1 MWSEVQKEVM
11 RPKQALDMGVA
22 LAVKR
27 LWSVEGKGDYLR
39 SWAVGSAE
47 AVAGHGLDGQMAE
60 MLQEVAK
67 AGSWATWMGVFQ
79 PGWMKLLKAGGM
91 GHSRA
96 RKLTTRLSN
105 VIAECRTELA
115 RLRNARARK
124 SREEDRAEKE
134 RLLDERIRELHARDG
149 GAAYA
154 LDSLLCASRAV
165 KDGYRR
171 RRERVERE
179 RERQQQLENEEK
191 LRRRHRRRQRRLQRV
206 RDQKQRQRRT
216 AGGGSTRSRGKKRKG
231 LGHDSAEAMTQ
242 LGLRSAWSGGAKAAV
257 RVSSDTDLDSE
268 GSEAE
273 GASRPRMDPA
283 IAGGGEGGRG
293 EAGVGDVA
301 RAVPLASGATPVA
314 LAVRSQA

>member
-1 MWSEVQKEVM
+1 MHGGADGGG
-11 RPKQALDMGVA
+11 RIG
-22 LAVKR
+22 
-27 LWSVEGKGDYLR
+27 
-39 SWAVGSAE
+39 AE
-47 AVAGHGLDGQMAE
+47 AVAGHGLDGQMVE

-115 RLRNARARK
+115 RLRNARVRK

-154 LDSLLCASRAV
+154 LDSLLSASRAV
-165 KDGYRR
+165 KGGYRR

-179 RERQQQLENEEK
+179 RERRQQLENEEK
-191 LRRRHRRRQRRLQRV
+191 LRRRQRRRQRRLQRV
-206 RDQKQRQRRT
+206 RDQKQRQRHPR
-216 AGGGSTRSRGKKRKG
+216 ARPCCPCP
-231 LGHDSAEAMTQ
+231 HV
-242 LGLRSAWSGGAKAAV
+242 GLRPG
-257 RVSSDTDLDSE
+257 
-268 GSEAE
+268 
-273 GASRPRMDPA
+273 
-283 IAGGGEGGRG
+283 
-293 EAGVGDVA
+293 
-301 RAVPLASGATPVA
+301 
-314 LAVRSQA
+314 

>member
-11 RPKQALDMGVA
+11 RPKQALDIGVA

-124 SREEDRAEKE
+124 LREEDRAEKE

-154 LDSLLCASRAV
+154 LDSLLSASRAV
-165 KDGYRR
+165 
-171 RRERVERE
+171 
-179 RERQQQLENEEK
+179 
-191 LRRRHRRRQRRLQRV
+191 
-206 RDQKQRQRRT
+206 
-216 AGGGSTRSRGKKRKG
+216 
-231 LGHDSAEAMTQ
+231 
-242 LGLRSAWSGGAKAAV
+242 
-257 RVSSDTDLDSE
+257 
-268 GSEAE
+268 
-273 GASRPRMDPA
+273 
-283 IAGGGEGGRG
+283 
-293 EAGVGDVA
+293 
-301 RAVPLASGATPVA
+301 
-314 LAVRSQA
+314 